1 MDNKKLIE
9 NVEYLTEF
17 YSFKFENESSTRRMW
32 IEYIS
37 KIAIEIKECIN
48 QLFWQS
54 EYEML
59 GKLLNRFDNALERY
73 LMKYEMFDKWA
84 LELYSDWEHKYFKYM
99 LGDDSFEE
107 SFPKDFIDVK
117 INEEKVFQIQEL
129 KSLIESYKIGSYN
142 TESHRAPSETIQAKY
157 KLHPKKNDKTD
168 LIRILN
174 AVYELKIIYKSDLV
188 LPTKDEFMRDMGNV
202 FGEDFSTYSKN
213 LSQAY
218 GGSLESNLKVFET
231 MLENTRKAFEEKL
244 DKKK

>member
-1 MDNKKLIE
+1 
-9 NVEYLTEF
+9 
-17 YSFKFENESSTRRMW
+17 MW

-59 GKLLNRFDNALERY
+59 GKLLNRFDNALERWNPKSQNEWLEIIDVDLY
-73 LMKYEMFDKWA
+73 LHWE
-84 LELYSDWEHKYFKYM
+84 YSEEWEVI
-99 LGDDSFEE
+99 DEVVN
-107 SFPKDFIDVK
+107 PKDIPVLFLTEHFSTYKLYYIRK
-117 INEEKVFQIQEL
+117 L

>member
-1 MDNKKLIE
+1 MVNKKLIE
-9 NVEYLTEF
+9 NVEYLTAF
-17 YSFKFENESSTRRMW
+17 YYYGFENQSCSYVT
-32 IEYIS
+32 IKNHIS
-37 KIAIEIKECIN
+37 DIAIEIKKCIN
-48 QLFWQS
+48 HFFWQN

-59 GKLLNRFDNALERY
+59 GKLLNRFDNALERWEKKEKTESD
-73 LMKYEMFDKWA
+73 LEDDFFTCIIKDHPVQENFPNDFLVEQFSEIKVAFIKA
-84 LELYSDWEHKYFKYM
+84 LKND
-99 LGDDSFEE
+99 
-107 SFPKDFIDVK
+107 
-117 INEEKVFQIQEL
+117 
-129 KSLIESYKIGSYN
+129 IESYKIGSYN

>member
-17 YSFKFENESSTRRMW
+17 YSFKFKNESTTLRMW
-32 IEYIS
+32 KEYIS

-59 GKLLNRFDNALERY
+59 GKLLNRFDNALEHY
-73 LMKYEMFDKWA
+73 FNKYESWDKLT
-84 LELYSDWEHKYFKYM
+84 LEKYSNWEHKYFKYF
-99 LGDDSFEE
+99 LGDYSFEE
-107 SFPKDFIDVK
+107 SFPKEFVNAK
-117 INEEKVFQIQEL
+117 INEQKVFQIEKL

-157 KLHPKKNDKTD
+157 KLHPKKTDKTD